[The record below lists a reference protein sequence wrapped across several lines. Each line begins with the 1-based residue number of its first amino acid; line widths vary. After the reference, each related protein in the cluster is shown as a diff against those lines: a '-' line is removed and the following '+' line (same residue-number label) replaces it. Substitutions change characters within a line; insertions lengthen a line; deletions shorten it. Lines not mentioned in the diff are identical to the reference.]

1 MKVLPIVA
9 LSTLLLAGC
18 GGGSSSSSSTGT
30 DNSGN
35 PVNLPVDDQDSGTN
49 PGDDNNTGG
58 GNDNNTGG
66 GDEGNTDPDP
76 APGPG
81 ETFAEQ
87 MLYAVNQARSQQQ
100 VCGSDVMPAV
110 PALEWDYN
118 LESAAFTHSSDMAN
132 NNFMSHTGSDGS
144 SPEDRINATGYS
156 WSTWAENVAA
166 GQKDIDAVMTSWMN
180 SPGHC
185 KNIMNGSVTEMGASY
200 VENSSTQYG
209 IYWTQ
214 VFAKPR

>member
-18 GGGSSSSSSTGT
+18 GGGSSSSSSSGT
-30 DNSGN
+30 DNPGN
-35 PVNLPVDDQDSGTN
+35 PAHLPEGDTGTN

-58 GNDNNTGG
+58 GDDNNTG

-76 APGPG
+76 GPG
-81 ETFAEQ
+81 DTFADQ
-87 MLYAVNQARSQQQ
+87 MLYAVNQARSQSQN
-100 VCGSDVMPAV
+100 CGGEMMPAV
-110 PALEWDYN
+110 QALEWDYD
-118 LESAAFTHSSDMAN
+118 LEDAAFIHSSDMAN

-144 SPEDRINATGYS
+144 SPEDRINATGYA

-185 KNIMNGSVTEMGASY
+185 KNIMNGSVTEMGASF
-200 VENSSTQYG
+200 VENADTSYG

>member
-1 MKVLPIVA
+1 MKVLPLVM
-9 LSTLLLAGC
+9 LSALLLVGC
-18 GGGSSSSSSTGT
+18 GSGGSSSSDG
-30 DNSGN
+30 NSG
-35 PVNLPVDDQDSGTN
+35 SI
-49 PGDDNNTGG
+49 PGDDIGS
-58 GNDNNTGG
+58 G
-66 GDEGNTDPDP
+66 GDNGSGGDTGSGGDNGNNGDNGNTDPDP

-81 ETFAEQ
+81 DTFAEQ
-87 MLYAVNQARSQQQ
+87 MLFAVNQARAEEQN
-100 VCGSDVMPAV
+100 CGGQIMPAV
-110 PALEWDYN
+110 PALTWDYD
-118 LESAAFTHSSDMAN
+118 LESAAYSHSSDMAN

-144 SPEDRINATGYS
+144 TPQDRIEATGYS

-166 GQKDIDAVMTSWMN
+166 GQKDINAVMTSWMN

-185 KNIMNGSVTEMGASY
+185 KNIMNGSVTEMGASF

>member
-1 MKVLPIVA
+1 MKVLPLFV
-9 LSTLLLAGC
+9 LSSLLLVGC
-18 GGGSSSSSSTGT
+18 GSGGSDSSGT

-35 PVNLPVDDQDSGTN
+35 PVNLPEDGQDIGNN
-49 PGDDNNTGG
+49 PGDDN
-58 GNDNNTGG
+58 DNNNG
-66 GDEGNTDPDP
+66 GDDNGNTDPDP
-76 APGPG
+76 GPGPG

-87 MLYAVNQARSQQQ
+87 MLYAVNQARATQQN
-100 VCGSDVMPAV
+100 CGGEIMPAV
-110 PALEWDYN
+110 PALTWD
-118 LESAAFTHSSDMAN
+118 LDLQDAAYSHSSDMAN

-144 SPEDRINATGYS
+144 SPQDRIEATGYS

-185 KNIMNGSVTEMGASY
+185 KNIMNGSVTEMGASF
-200 VENSSTQYG
+200 VENADTQYG

>member
-1 MKVLPIVA
+1 MKVVPLFV
-9 LSTLLLAGC
+9 LSSLLLVGC
-18 GGGSSSSSSTGT
+18 GSGGSSSSSSSGT

-35 PVNLPVDDQDSGTN
+35 PVTLPEDEGNLN

-58 GNDNNTGG
+58 GNDNNN
-66 GDEGNTDPDP
+66 GDDQGNTDPE
-76 APGPG
+76 PGPG
-81 ETFAEQ
+81 DTFAEQ
-87 MLYAVNQARSQQQ
+87 MLFAVNQARSQEQN
-100 VCGSDVMPAV
+100 CGGQIMPAV
-110 PALEWDYN
+110 PALTWDYD
-118 LESAAFTHSSDMAN
+118 LESAAFSHSSDMAN

-144 SPEDRINATGYS
+144 SPQDRIEATGYS

-166 GQKDIDAVMTSWMN
+166 GQKDINAVMTSWMN

>member
-1 MKVLPIVA
+1 MKVLPLFV
-9 LSTLLLAGC
+9 LSSLLLVGC
-18 GGGSSSSSSTGT
+18 GSGGSSSSSSSGT

-35 PVNLPVDDQDSGTN
+35 PVTLPEDEGNLN

-58 GNDNNTGG
+58 DNDNNN
-66 GDEGNTDPDP
+66 GDDQGNTDPE
-76 APGPG
+76 PGPG
-81 ETFAEQ
+81 DTFAEQ
-87 MLYAVNQARSQQQ
+87 MLFAVNQARSQEQN
-100 VCGSDVMPAV
+100 CGGQIMPAV
-110 PALEWDYN
+110 PALTWDYD
-118 LESAAFTHSSDMAN
+118 LESAAFSHSSDMAN

-144 SPEDRINATGYS
+144 SPQDRIEATGYS

-166 GQKDIDAVMTSWMN
+166 GQKDINAVMTSWMN

>member
-1 MKVLPIVA
+1 MQTRSVMKVLPLFV
-9 LSTLLLAGC
+9 LSSLLLVGC
-18 GGGSSSSSSTGT
+18 GSGGSDSSGT

-35 PVNLPVDDQDSGTN
+35 PVNLPEDGQDIGNN
-49 PGDDNNTGG
+49 PGDDN
-58 GNDNNTGG
+58 DNNNG
-66 GDEGNTDPDP
+66 GDDNGNTDPDP
-76 APGPG
+76 GPGPG

-87 MLYAVNQARSQQQ
+87 MLYAVNQARATQQN
-100 VCGSDVMPAV
+100 CGGEIMPAV
-110 PALEWDYN
+110 PALTWD
-118 LESAAFTHSSDMAN
+118 LDLQDAAYSHSSDMAN

-144 SPEDRINATGYS
+144 SPQDRIEATGYS

-185 KNIMNGSVTEMGASY
+185 KNIMNGSVTEMGASF
-200 VENSSTQYG
+200 VENADTQYG

>member
-1 MKVLPIVA
+1 MKVLPLFV
-9 LSTLLLAGC
+9 LSSLLLVGC
-18 GGGSSSSSSTGT
+18 GSGGSSSSSSSGT

-35 PVNLPVDDQDSGTN
+35 PVTLPEDEGNLN

-58 GNDNNTGG
+58 GNDNNN
-66 GDEGNTDPDP
+66 GDDQGNTDPE
-76 APGPG
+76 PGPG
-81 ETFAEQ
+81 DTFAEQ
-87 MLYAVNQARSQQQ
+87 MLFAVNQARSQEQN
-100 VCGSDVMPAV
+100 CGGQIMPAV
-110 PALEWDYN
+110 PALTWDYD
-118 LESAAFTHSSDMAN
+118 LESAAFSHSSDMAN

-144 SPEDRINATGYS
+144 SPQDRIEATGYS

-166 GQKDIDAVMTSWMN
+166 GQKDINAVMTSWMN

>member
-1 MKVLPIVA
+1 MQTTWCVMKLIPLFVL
-9 LSTLLLAGC
+9 SSLLLVGC
-18 GGGSSSSSSTGT
+18 GSGGSSSSSP
-30 DNSGN
+30 DENSGN
-35 PVNLPVDDQDSGTN
+35 PIEVPDEGQKPGTD
-49 PGDDNNTGG
+49 PGDGE
-58 GNDNNTGG
+58 
-66 GDEGNTDPDP
+66 EGNTTPEEPLP
-76 APGPG
+76 APGD
-81 ETFAEQ
+81 TFAEQ
-87 MLYAVNQARSQQQ
+87 MLYAVNQARSQEQN
-100 VCGSDVMPAV
+100 CGGQIMPAV
-110 PALEWDYN
+110 PALTWDYD
-118 LESAAFTHSSDMAN
+118 LESAAFSHSSDMAN

-144 SPEDRINATGYS
+144 SPQDRIEAEGYS

-166 GQKDIDAVMTSWMN
+166 GQNDINAVMTSWMN

>member
-1 MKVLPIVA
+1 MQTRSVMKVLPLFV
-9 LSTLLLAGC
+9 LSSLLLVGC
-18 GGGSSSSSSTGT
+18 GSGGSDSSGT

-35 PVNLPVDDQDSGTN
+35 PVNLPEDGHDIGNN
-49 PGDDNNTGG
+49 PGDDN
-58 GNDNNTGG
+58 DNNNG
-66 GDEGNTDPDP
+66 GDDNGNTDPDP
-76 APGPG
+76 GPGPG

-87 MLYAVNQARSQQQ
+87 MLYAVNQARATQQN
-100 VCGSDVMPAV
+100 CGGEIMPAV
-110 PALEWDYN
+110 PALTWD
-118 LESAAFTHSSDMAN
+118 LDLQDAAYSHSSDMAN

-144 SPEDRINATGYS
+144 SPQDRIEATGYS

-185 KNIMNGSVTEMGASY
+185 KNIMNGSVTEMGASF
-200 VENSSTQYG
+200 VENADTQYG